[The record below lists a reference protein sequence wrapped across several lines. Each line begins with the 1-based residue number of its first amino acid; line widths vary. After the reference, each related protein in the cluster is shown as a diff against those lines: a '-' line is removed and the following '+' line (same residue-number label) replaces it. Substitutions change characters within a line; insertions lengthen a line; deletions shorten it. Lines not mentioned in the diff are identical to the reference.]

1 MPVPVPSHVPSHV
14 LHRNLRINLPR
25 AVKAQ
30 GVYIHDSTGKA
41 YLDASGGA
49 AVSCL
54 GHGHPKVIEAIRHQ
68 LERMPFAHTAFFTND
83 AAEELANLLSE
94 KAPGGEW
101 RTYFLS
107 GGSEANEAAMKL
119 ARQIQI
125 ERGEDTRDHIISR
138 RQSYHGSTIG
148 CMSISGRTPILRGQ
162 HPSPNPFAPMFMP
175 TVRKI
180 VPCYEYRWRRKGESV
195 QAYTARVAGALEEAI
210 LDIGPER
217 VAAFI
222 AETVVGATLGAA
234 PPTPD
239 YFRAIR
245 EICDKY
251 GVLLIIDE
259 VMCGMGRCG
268 TLFAFEQDGI
278 VPDIITL
285 AKGLGGG
292 YQPIGAMMVR
302 EEVIAEV
309 EKGSGAFA
317 HGHTYVGHATAC
329 AAGAAVL
336 KVFDEEDLVA
346 RSAALGEKLLARLQQ
361 RFGDHP
367 HIGDIRGRAM
377 FRGLELVRDRATKQ
391 PFPASWQL
399 AARIKGKAMQHGLI
413 CYPMGGTADRF
424 SGDHVLLAPPFIM
437 QEHHLDELVDKLG
450 RAIDDAIAEARAE
463 ARGER

>member
-1 MPVPVPSHVPSHV
+1 MPVPVPPHSHV
-14 LHRNLRINLPR
+14 LHRTLNATLPR
-25 AVKAQ
+25 AVRAE
-30 GVYIHDSTGKA
+30 GVYIYDSEGKA

-54 GHGHPKVIEAIRHQ
+54 GHGHPAVIAAIKRQ
-68 LERMPFAHTAFFTND
+68 LDRMPFAHTAFFTND
-83 AAEELANLLSE
+83 PAEELADMLSA

-101 RTYFLS
+101 RVYFLS
-107 GGSEANEAAMKL
+107 GGSEANEAAIKL

-125 ERGEDTRDHIISR
+125 ERGEATRDHIISR

-148 CMSISGRTPILRGQ
+148 CMSISGRTPILGGP
-162 HPSPNPFAPMFMP
+162 HPSPNPFAPLFMP
-175 TVRKI
+175 TARKI
-180 VPCYEYRWRRKGESV
+180 VPCYEYRWRRPDES
-195 QAYTARVAGALEEAI
+195 QADYTRRVAGALEDAI

-217 VAAFI
+217 VFAFI
-222 AETVVGATLGAA
+222 AETVVGATLGAV
-234 PPTPD
+234 PPTPG
-239 YFRAIR
+239 YFRTIR

-302 EEVIAEV
+302 EEIVAEI
-309 EKGSGAFA
+309 ERKSGAFA

-336 KVFDEEDLVA
+336 KVFDESGLVE
-346 RSAALGEKLLARLQQ
+346 RSAAMGERLCRMLVE

-377 FRGLELVRDRATKQ
+377 FRGLEVVADRETKE
-391 PFPASWQL
+391 PFPASWKI
-399 AARIKGKAMQHGLI
+399 AARIKVKAMEHGLI
-413 CYPMGGTADRF
+413 CYPMGGTRDRF

-437 QEHHLDELVDKLG
+437 EEHHMTEMVDKLA
-450 RAIDDAIAEARAE
+450 RAIDDAIRDARQLA
-463 ARGER
+463 AA

>member
-1 MPVPVPSHVPSHV
+1 MPIPVPHHTHV
-14 LHRNLRINLPR
+14 LHRSLTVELPR
-25 AVKAQ
+25 AVRAE
-30 GVYIHDSTGKA
+30 GVYIYDRDGKA

-54 GHGHPKVIEAIRHQ
+54 GHGHPAVIEAIKRQ
-68 LERMPFAHTAFFTND
+68 LDRMPYAHTAFFTND
-83 AAEELANLLSE
+83 PAEELADLLSE

-101 RTYFLS
+101 RVYFLS
-107 GGSEANEAAMKL
+107 GGSEANEAAIKL

-125 ERGEDTRDHIISR
+125 ERGQETRDHIISR

-148 CMSISGRTPILRGQ
+148 CMSISGRTPMLGGP
-162 HPSPNPFAPMFMP
+162 HPSPNPFAPLFMP
-175 TVRKI
+175 TARKI
-180 VPCYEYRWRRKGESV
+180 VPCYEYRWRRPHESEED
-195 QAYTARVAGALEEAI
+195 YTRRVAGALEDAI

-217 VAAFI
+217 VFAFI
-222 AETVVGATLGAA
+222 AETVVGATLGAV
-234 PPTPD
+234 PPTKG

-268 TLFAFEQDGI
+268 TLFAFEQDDF

-302 EEVIAEV
+302 EEIVAEI
-309 EKGSGAFA
+309 EKKSGAFA

-336 KVFDEEDLVA
+336 KVFDESGLVA
-346 RSAALGEKLLARLQQ
+346 RSAAMGERLYAMLKE
-361 RFGDHP
+361 RFGEHP

-377 FRGLELVRDRATKQ
+377 FRGLELVADRESKE
-391 PFPASWQL
+391 PFPPSWKL
-399 AARIKGKAMQHGLI
+399 AARIKMKAMEHGLI
-413 CYPMGGTADRF
+413 CYPMSGTKDRF

-437 QEHHLDELVDKLG
+437 EERHMTELVDKLS
-450 RAIDDAIAEARAE
+450 RAIDDAIAEARAQAGDE
-463 ARGER
+463 

>member
-1 MPVPVPSHVPSHV
+1 MPVPIPTHV
-14 LHRNLRINLPR
+14 LHRQMTTQLPR
-25 AVKAQ
+25 AARAQ
-30 GVYIHDSTGKA
+30 GVYIYDRDGKA

-54 GHGHPKVIEAIRHQ
+54 GHGHPKVISRIKEQ
-68 LERMPFAHTAFFTND
+68 LERMPYAHTAFFTND
-83 AAEELANLLSE
+83 AAEELADMLSAR
-94 KAPGGEW
+94 APGGEW
-101 RTYFLS
+101 RVYFLT
-107 GGSEANEAAMKL
+107 GGSEANEAALKL

-125 ERGEDTRDHIISR
+125 ERGEPTRDHIISR

-148 CMSISGRTPILRGQ
+148 TMSISGRTPMLGGL
-162 HPSPNPFAPMFMP
+162 HPSKNPFAPLFMP
-175 TVRKI
+175 TARKI
-180 VPCYEYRWRRKGESV
+180 VPCYEYRWRRPGESEDE
-195 QAYTARVAGALEEAI
+195 YTSRVAGALEEAI

-234 PPTPD
+234 PPTRG

-251 GVLLIIDE
+251 GVLLVIDE

-268 TLFAFEQDGI
+268 TLFALEQDDF

-302 EEVIAEV
+302 EEILAAV
-309 EKGSGAFA
+309 EKSSGAFA

-329 AAGAAVL
+329 AAGVAVL
-336 KVFDEEDLVA
+336 KVFDEEGLIA
-346 RSAALGEKLLARLQQ
+346 RSRALGERLLAMLRA
-361 RFGDHP
+361 RFSEHP
-367 HIGDIRGRAM
+367 HVGDIRGRAM
-377 FRGLELVRDRATKQ
+377 FRGLELVADRETKK
-391 PFPASWQL
+391 PFPPGWRL
-399 AARIKGKAMQHGLI
+399 AARIKHMGMEHGLV
-413 CYPMGGTADRF
+413 CYPMSGTADRF

-437 QEHHLDELVDKLG
+437 REEHLEELVEKLA
-450 RAIDDAIAEARAE
+450 RAMDDAIAQARAE
-463 ARGER
+463 EG

>member
-1 MPVPVPSHVPSHV
+1 MPVPVPHSHV
-14 LHRNLRINLPR
+14 LHRSLVQPLPR
-25 AVKAQ
+25 AVRAE
-30 GVYIHDSTGKA
+30 GVYIYDSDGKA

-54 GHGHPKVIEAIRHQ
+54 GHGHPAVIEAIRKQ
-68 LERMPFAHTAFFTND
+68 LEKMPFAHTAFFTND
-83 AAEELANLLSE
+83 AAEELADLLSE
-94 KAPGGEW
+94 RAPGGEW
-101 RTYFLS
+101 RVYFLS
-107 GGSEANEAAMKL
+107 GGSEANEADMKL

-125 ERGEDTRDHIISR
+125 ERGHGEKDHFISR

-148 CMSISGRTPILRGQ
+148 CMSISGRTPMLGGA
-162 HPSPNPFAPMFMP
+162 HPNRNPFGPMFMP
-175 TVRKI
+175 TARKI
-180 VPCYEYRWRRKGESV
+180 VPCYEYRWRRPHES
-195 QAYTARVAGALEEAI
+195 QEDYTRRVAGALEEAI

-234 PPTPD
+234 PPTPG
-239 YFRAIR
+239 YFKAIR

-251 GVLLIIDE
+251 DVMLIIDE

-268 TLFAFEQDGI
+268 TMFAFEQDGI

-302 EEVIAEV
+302 EEIV
-309 EKGSGAFA
+309 EEIERNTGAFA

-336 KVFDEEDLVA
+336 KVFDESGLVS
-346 RSAALGEKLLARLQQ
+346 RSAAMGERLLEMLRE

-377 FRGLELVRDRATKQ
+377 FRGLEVVADRETKE
-391 PFPASWQL
+391 PFPPSWRL
-399 AARIKGKAMQHGLI
+399 AARIKAKAMDNGLI
-413 CYPMGGTADRF
+413 IYPMGGTKDRF
-424 SGDHVLLAPPFIM
+424 SGDHILLAPPFIM
-437 QEHHLDELVDKLG
+437 QESHMTELMDKLS
-450 RAIDDAIAEARAE
+450 RTIDEAIAEARTEHGGAS
-463 ARGER
+463 